1 MDAVC
6 EYVSSGSRFRLY
18 LPKETCLITLLLSGI
33 DCPRLGRPAQNNMPA
48 QNSDEYAEDA
58 YMLAKSKTFQH
69 EVKIEI
75 ENIDKNKNFIG
86 QIYGEDGT
94 NLGVALVEAGYAAV
108 HRSAFNSPHYSQLS
122 AAETRAKEKKLNV
135 SVEL

>member
-1 MDAVC
+1 
-6 EYVSSGSRFRLY
+6 
-18 LPKETCLITLLLSGI
+18 
-33 DCPRLGRPAQNNMPA
+33 
-48 QNSDEYAEDA
+48 
-58 YMLAKSKTFQH
+58 MLAKSKTFQH

-86 QIYGEDGT
+86 QIYGEDGS

-108 HRSAFNSPHYSQLS
+108 HRSAFNSPYYSQLS

-135 SVEL
+135 SVKFCDPKKSYVFLIELYLNSAGRTLLKKNLSIQKRL